1 MTMLLSRL
9 TPSLLTRF
17 SMTRFLQHCGWVVL
31 LAALSS
37 CGFQLRQPSPI
48 AFKTMFISGSSTIS
62 KSLRKALTEQGIK
75 LVESAEDA
83 ELQLELLKEENEQR
97 ILSLSGTGVVR
108 EYELYYR
115 VQYRTKAA
123 GEPTWS
129 LPLVME
135 GRRDYTYNDANLL
148 AKQTEQKLL
157 TESMQIDVLNG
168 IMRRLS
174 ALKKVE

>member
-1 MTMLLSRL
+1 MLQKL
-9 TPSLLTRF
+9 TQRHMIYWF
-17 SMTRFLQHCGWVVL
+17 SMLT
-31 LAALSS
+31 LSVMLTA
-37 CGFQLRQPSPI
+37 CGFHLRQPSPI
-48 AFKTMFISGSSTIS
+48 AFKTVQIKGTTLINT
-62 KSLRKALTEQGIK
+62 ALKKLLIEQGVK
-75 LVESAEDA
+75 VVTEAEEA

-115 VQYRTKAA
+115 VQYRTKLASEA
-123 GEPTWS
+123 TWT

-148 AKQTEQKLL
+148 AKQAEQKLL
-157 TESMQIDVLNG
+157 TDSMQTDVLNG

-174 ALKKVE
+174 ALKKAQ